1 MAFGPGVLEAAGTM
15 KVAVLGGGHG
25 CYAAAAE
32 MTERGHEVFFWRRDA
47 AALAPLLQRPV
58 ITVTDFRGTRDVVI
72 KNICSEL
79 RDAVE
84 HAELIVTP
92 LPATAQIDL
101 AQSLCPLLRDGQV
114 VFLPPGTFGS
124 IIFARAM
131 RDCGNR
137 AKVAFAE
144 TGTLPNLVRKHGAS
158 QIVVS
163 GYGKHLPTGIFPT
176 RLADHALPILQAAY
190 AAIEPVEDVL
200 SAALM
205 NAGPIIHP
213 PLILMNAGPLEHF
226 PAWDIHN
233 EGTQPAIR
241 RVTDRLDEE
250 RVAVRER
257 LGYRAPHFPLRDHY
271 AKSGPEWMYGRAAH
285 DSLTKSGDWREK
297 IDLQTHRYMLEDTRL
312 GLSFLTSVAQWADV
326 AAPIASGLVALAEAV
341 VGEGFST
348 GARTFASLGLA
359 EYSKDRMQDL
369 LRNGF

>member
-1 MAFGPGVLEAAGTM
+1 M

-32 MTERGHEVFFWRRDA
+32 MAERGHEVWFWRRDA
-47 AALAPLLQRPV
+47 QALRLLLEKPV
-58 ITVTDFRGTRDVVI
+58 ITVTDFRGTRDIAIQHVCV
-72 KNICSEL
+72 EL

-84 HAELIVTP
+84 QAELILTP
-92 LPATAQIDL
+92 LPATSQSEVARAL
-101 AQSLCPLLRDGQV
+101 APLLKDGQV

-124 IIFARAM
+124 LIFARVM
-131 RDCGNR
+131 RECDNR
-137 AKVAFAE
+137 AQVSFAE
-144 TGTLPNLVRKHGAS
+144 TGTLPNLVRKHGPT

-163 GYGKHLPTGIFPT
+163 GYGKHLPTGVFPT
-176 RLADHALPILQAAY
+176 RLADHAFPLLRSAY
-190 AAIEPVEDVL
+190 PAIEPIEDVL

-250 RVAVRER
+250 RVAIRER
-257 LGYRAPHFPLRDHY
+257 LGYPAPHFPLRDHY
-271 AKSGPEWMYGRAAH
+271 ANSGPEWMYGRTAH

-297 IDLQTHRYMLEDTRL
+297 IGLQTHRYMLEDTRL
-312 GLSFLTSVAQWADV
+312 GLSLLASVAHWAGV
-326 AAPIASGLVALAEAV
+326 SAPIANGLIALATAI
-341 VGEGFST
+341 VGKSFTS
-348 GARTFASLGLA
+348 GARTLASLGLA
-359 EYSKDRMQDL
+359 DYSREQMQTL
-369 LRNGF
+369 LRDGF

>member
-1 MAFGPGVLEAAGTM
+1 M

-32 MTERGHEVFFWRRDA
+32 MAEHGHEVWLWRRDV
-47 AALAPLLQRPV
+47 AALRPLLERPV
-58 ITVTDFRGTRDVVI
+58 ITVTDFRGTRDVTI
-72 KNICSEL
+72 QHIC
-79 RDAVE
+79 
-84 HAELIVTP
+84 AELSEAVAQAELVISP
-92 LPATAQIDL
+92 LPATAQAEL
-101 AQSLCPLLRDGQV
+101 AKALAPLLREGQV

-124 IIFARAM
+124 LIFARAM
-131 RDCGNR
+131 RECGNR
-137 AKVAFAE
+137 AQVSFAE
-144 TGTLPNLVRKHGAS
+144 TGTLPNLVRKHGPA

-163 GYGKHLPTGIFPT
+163 GYGKHLPTGVFPART
-176 RLADHALPILQAAY
+176 ADHAFRILQTAY
-190 AAIEPVEDVL
+190 PAIQPIEDVL

-226 PAWDIHN
+226 PSWDIHN

-250 RVAVRER
+250 RVAIRER

-312 GLSFLTSVAQWADV
+312 GLSFLMSVAKWAGV
-326 AAPIASGLVALAEAV
+326 AAPVANGLVALAAAV
-341 VGEGFST
+341 VGEDFSK
-348 GARTFASLGLA
+348 GARTLASLGLA
-359 EYSKDRMQDL
+359 DYSREQMQAL
-369 LRNGF
+369 LRNGL